1 MSEENNRGSS
11 AVIQFYGRRYNAV
24 LDKERNIVGKRLNQI
39 RKEKGYTLESFSE
52 LLAQYGVDVKRG
64 GISKWEMGKALPSV
78 YNLVAI
84 CHALDISEGI
94 SYFFADEDRP
104 SLSNKEGLQKVEEY
118 RKDLIAS
125 GRYKPV
131 AEVREN
137 QIRYITKRVSQLP
150 ASAGT
155 GAFLDE
161 ESFEDVD
168 FPEDSVPQDA
178 DFGVRVSGD
187 SMEPVYHD
195 GQTVWVKRCE
205 TLSAGDVGIFV
216 YDGSGYIKVYGEQD
230 PDDETAEYFTDSYGR
245 IRPQPVLISYNR
257 RYKPILVSPHTDF
270 RIAGRVLR

>member
-1 MSEENNRGSS
+1 MSSKDNGSS
-11 AVIQFYGRRYNAV
+11 SSVIQFPGRRYNAV
-24 LDKERNIVGKRLNQI
+24 LDKASNIVGKRLNQI

-64 GISKWEMGKALPSV
+64 GISKWEMGKSLPSV

-94 SYFFADEDRP
+94 SYFFAEEDRP
-104 SLSNKEGLQKVEEY
+104 SLLNKEGLRKLEEY

-137 QIRYITKRVSQLP
+137 QIQYITKRVSRLP

-161 ESFEDVD
+161 ESFEDMD

-187 SMEPVYHD
+187 SMEPVYYD
-195 GQTVWVKRCE
+195 GQIVWVKRCE
-205 TLSAGDVGIFV
+205 ILAKGDVGIFV
-216 YDGSGYIKVYGEQD
+216 YDGSGYIKVYGEQE
-230 PDDETAEYFTDSYGR
+230 PDEETAEYFTDSYGR
-245 IRPQPVLISYNR
+245 VHAQPVLISYNR
-257 RYKPILVSPHTDF
+257 TYKPIPVSPHTEF
-270 RIAGRVLR
+270 CIAGRVLR